1 MPIEEDGVGGF
12 FSPPPPPPLESPPRD
27 NFRSLYGLPS
37 CFAGLRLLLVGD
49 DDLIVLTTC
58 WAPLAPATIAEV
70 VAFSPFLIASSINAV
85 TISS

>member
-1 MPIEEDGVGGF
+1 MVGGF

-37 CFAGLRLLLVGD
+37 CFTGLRLLLVGD
-49 DDLIVLTTC
+49 DDLIVLMTC
-58 WAPLAPATIAEV
+58 WVPLAPVTTAAEL
-70 VAFSPFLIASSINAV
+70 ASLPLFFIASSINAV